1 MDHCLSLLILACAK
15 QVFLTVLSKRLRL
28 GESLKGRE
36 RSWVCSGPY
45 TLRGHSAL
53 KKEF

>member
-1 MDHCLSLLILACAK
+1 MDHCLSLLSLASAK
-15 QVFLTVLSKRLRL
+15 QVFLTALSKRVRL
-28 GESLKGRE
+28 GENFKGRE
-36 RSWVCSGPY
+36 RSWVCSGPF